1 MNTLPS
7 EKLPLRQQRILD
19 DACRLMTRD
28 LSSSIT
34 LHQLCRLIGTNRS
47 LLTSLFKRCFGLGV
61 MGWLR
66 EYKLNRAKFL
76 LQKSKMSVSEIAY
89 ELGFCDAAFFCRA
102 FKQRFKMRPRQF
114 RRLNDFSKNANSDDC
129 TICVGFSV

>member
-7 EKLPLRQQRILD
+7 EKLPVRQQRILD

-28 LSSSIT
+28 LSSSMT
-34 LHQLCRLIGTNRS
+34 LHQLCSLIGTNRG

-66 EYKLNRAKFL
+66 EYKLNRAKSL
-76 LQKSKMSVSEIAY
+76 LRNSKMSIGEIAY
-89 ELGFCDAAFFCRA
+89 ELGFCDSAFFCRV
-102 FKQRFKMRPRQF
+102 FKQRFDMKPSQF
-114 RRLNDFSKNANSDDC
+114 RRLNIFSNGINSDDC
-129 TICVGFSV
+129 TIYAEFSM